1 VQIFDFKISEVSYN
15 QPKLCSNTTWNPNGT
30 TLANISIVGS
40 GSYALY
46 IDNHNTIYTVN
57 PQKNHILIW
66 KNGNINPSTVLYS
79 NLSSPLSI
87 FVTSNGD
94 IYVGDNSSIK
104 HISYSNSS
112 RLIMQVSSLYM
123 GLFIDITNSIYC
135 SIDQKHQVFK
145 KWLGDNASVMATV
158 AGNGSAGSAS
168 NQLYNPNGI
177 FVDTNFNLYIADW
190 RNNRIQ
196 LFRLGQSN
204 GITVAG
210 NTSLKPTIILKSPSN
225 VILDGNKYLFITDS
239 FNHRIIGSDE
249 YGFRCIVG
257 CTGSEGSNSN
267 QLSIPRSI
275 AFDSVGNLYV
285 IEFGNNRIQK
295 FLLTSSCCKYIVKSK
310 HIHFISQKISNIYS
324 VYLSITASS
333 HIKMR

>member
-1 VQIFDFKISEVSYN
+1 MQIFDFKISEVSYN

-46 IDNHNTIYTVN
+46 IDSHNTIYTVN
-57 PQKNHILIW
+57 QQKNHILIW

-79 NLSSPLSI
+79 NLSLPRSI
-87 FVTSNGD
+87 FVTSNGN
-94 IYVGDNSSIK
+94 IYVGDNSSIQQ
-104 HISYSNSS
+104 ISYANSS
-112 RLIMQVSSLYM
+112 TLIMQVSSYCM
-123 GLFIDITNSIYC
+123 GLFIDTTNNIYC
-135 SIDQKHQVFK
+135 SIDYEHRVFK
-145 KWLGDNASVMATV
+145 KWLGDNISVMTTV
-158 AGNGSAGSAS
+158 AGNGSRGSTS
-168 NQLYNPNGI
+168 NQLRSPNGI
-177 FVDTNFNLYIADW
+177 FVDTNFDLYIADW
-190 RNNRIQ
+190 GNSRIQ

-210 NTSLKPTIILKSPSN
+210 QTSPSVTVTLNRPSN

-257 CTGSEGSNSN
+257 CTSLTGSNSN
-267 QLSIPRSI
+267 QLSTPRSI

-285 IEFGNNRIQK
+285 IEYGNSRIQK
-295 FLLTSSCCKYIVKSK
+295 FLLTSSCCKYIVKRK

-324 VYLSITASS
+324 VYLSIAASF
-333 HIKMR
+333 HIEMR